1 MYTHM
6 IKQRKRAIGKG
17 FWGNKKF
24 EARKKAAFAAAAR
37 EKGIKSTA
45 DGSWATGEQ
54 KKTK

>member
-1 MYTHM
+1 MYSHM

-17 FWGNKKF
+17 FWGNKKS

-54 KKTK
+54 MKKR

>member
-17 FWGNKKF
+17 FWGNKKAD
-24 EARKKAAFAAAAR
+24 ARKQAALAAAAR

-45 DGSWATGEQ
+45 DGSWATGEN
-54 KKTK
+54 KKKK